1 MDYISIL
8 PDEITL
14 QIFSKLNFQSILACF
29 TVCKDWNNILSDALI
44 WEGSLINDGLIRKEY
59 DLCDL
64 YHDVHEWM
72 QLGKVMTDNILTN
85 VTFEHGTKGWEVAG
99 DWRRKLMSEIEPEED
114 VETIGEPG
122 SGFDEESYQ
131 KYEYYLDTSEKSKVK
146 IKKDTGLGT
155 KVRIFFEPSGSAIEE
170 ETNDSMIKRSQK
182 LDFSRIPKLQ
192 ELMER
197 ELIVYFKWSAWVWP
211 YNGRYQSTLVLM
223 SDSTKW
229 GNTAHLAA
237 CAKPDYMWSYE
248 YNDDEKNLRFMPGEI
263 ERDYVYHELVR
274 KNVRVCSPALQLRF
288 SEPELNDRGCPVHT
302 IDYSQYF

>member
-14 QIFSKLNFQSILACF
+14 QIFSKLGFQSILACF

-44 WEGSLINDGLIRKEY
+44 WEGSLINDGLIRKAH
-59 DLCDL
+59 DLSDL

-85 VTFEHGTKGWEVAG
+85 VNFEHGTKGWEVAG
-99 DWRRKLMSEIEPEED
+99 DWRRKLMSEIEPEEGV
-114 VETIGEPG
+114 VECEVPG
-122 SGFDEESYQ
+122 SEH
-131 KYEYYLDTSEKSKVK
+131 EYYLGTSEKSRVK
-146 IKKDTGLGT
+146 IKKDTGLGK
-155 KVRIFFEPSGSAIEE
+155 KVRNLFVEPSGSAVEE

-182 LDFSRIPKLQ
+182 LDFSRIPKLK
-192 ELMER
+192 ELMEK

-211 YNGRYQSTLVLM
+211 YNGRFQSTLVLM
-223 SDSTKW
+223 SDSDRW

-248 YNDDEKNLRFMPGEI
+248 YNDDKKNLRFMPGEI